1 MKSVG
6 KEYIH
11 EYTIKK
17 SRFICH
23 LNFVNTPEEAKS
35 YIRMIKDT
43 HSDASHNC
51 SAYIVGAIEKVDDDG
66 EPNGTAGLPML
77 DVLKHHDLNYVVCVV
92 TRYFGGIKLGAGGLI
107 RAYSKSVSEAL
118 RTAPV
123 LNIIPGVIY
132 LIKFDYDKT
141 KILDYQLG
149 ANDYLVLEK
158 KFAGKVEY
166 TVELPSFRVEE
177 FLELI
182 NNIDHTISPE
192 KTEDV
197 FITEPAEKASVS

>member
-1 MKSVG
+1 MKSVS

-35 YIRMIKDT
+35 YIRMIKDI
-43 HSDASHNC
+43 HADASHNC

-77 DVLKHHDLNYVVCVV
+77 DVLKHHGLNYVVCVV

-118 RTAPV
+118 LTAPI

-141 KILDYQLG
+141 KILDYQLD
-149 ANDYLVLEK
+149 ANNYPVLNK
-158 KFAGKVEY
+158 NFAGKVEY
-166 TVELPSFRVEE
+166 TVELPFSQVHA

-182 NNIDHTISPE
+182 NNIDHTIIPE
-192 KTEDV
+192 KIEDV
-197 FITEPAEKASVS
+197 FITEQAEEVSVG